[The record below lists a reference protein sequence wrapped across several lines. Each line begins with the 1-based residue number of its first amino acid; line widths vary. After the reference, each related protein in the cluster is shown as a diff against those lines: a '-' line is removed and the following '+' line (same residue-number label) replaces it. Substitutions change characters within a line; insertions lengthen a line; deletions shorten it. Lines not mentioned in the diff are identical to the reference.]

1 MSLTEILE
9 DADVCHLIIL
19 WGPVRYSVDQRAYPE
34 LDTDA
39 ISLVRRGVVVILL
52 DAARQCL

>member
-1 MSLTEILE
+1 MPLDHSLETSEELSRLT
-9 DADVCHLIIL
+9 V
-19 WGPVRYSVDQRAYPE
+19 PKMAYPE